1 MARRGRRDIE
11 TFGLSFLDCICCGF
25 GAIILLLVLSK
36 TAEPTRLEVTR
47 SELEGTVAKLQTQLF
62 EIRGETTELS
72 RELKSRKEQI
82 SKESEEVAR
91 LRGDLSRI
99 RGEFA
104 TSKQEAAVQNII
116 EGRLASARQD
126 LSAEM
131 RRVLGEGFRRA
142 PSDDTVGGIPVD
154 SEFIIFVID
163 TSGSMHRYSWHKVLK
178 KIEETLDVYP
188 KVKGI
193 QVLNDMGDY
202 LFTTYR
208 RRWIPDS
215 PGRRRAIVKRLRNWQ
230 PFSNSS
236 PVEGI
241 RQAIRSFRDPNKKI
255 SIYVFGDEFSGGSIE
270 EVVRSVDML
279 NAPDASGEKPVRIHA
294 VGFPLPAGPMNL
306 QVTGIRF
313 AALMRELCERNG
325 GTFVGTTH

>member
-1 MARRGRRDIE
+1 MAARKRRDIE

-36 TAEPTRLEVTR
+36 TAEPMRLEVTR
-47 SELEGTVAKLQTQLF
+47 SELEGIVAKLQEQLH
-62 EIRGETTELS
+62 EIVGETTLLTRTLE
-72 RELKSRKEQI
+72 SRKEQI
-82 SKESEEVAR
+82 SSEAEKIAR
-91 LRGDLSRI
+91 LRGDLSRV

-104 TSKQEAAVQNII
+104 TSEREAAVQNII

-126 LSAEM
+126 LSEEM

-142 PSDDTVGGIPVD
+142 PKDTTVGGIPVD
-154 SEFIIFVID
+154 SEYIIFVID
-163 TSGSMHRYSWHKVLK
+163 TSGSMQRYSWRKVLK
-178 KIEETLDVYP
+178 KIEETLAVYP

-215 PGRRRAIVKRLRNWQ
+215 PGRRSAILKRLRSWQ

-241 RQAIRSFRDPNKKI
+241 RQAIKSFRDPNKKI

-270 EVVRSVDML
+270 DVIRSVDTL
-279 NAPDASGEKPVRIHA
+279 NAPDASGERPVRIHA

-306 QVTGIRF
+306 QITGIRF
-313 AALMRELCERNG
+313 ATLMRELCERNG
-325 GTFVGTTH
+325 GTFVGITR